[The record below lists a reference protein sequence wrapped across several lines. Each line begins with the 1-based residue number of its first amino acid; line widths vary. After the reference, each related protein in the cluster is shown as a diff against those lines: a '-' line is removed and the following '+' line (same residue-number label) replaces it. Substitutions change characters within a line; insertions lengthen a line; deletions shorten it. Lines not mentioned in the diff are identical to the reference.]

1 MAISTTDVSSAQ
13 IKSKYLE
20 DQIPQDVEG
29 LRTNIQ
35 NGLKSNTIIGYT
47 KNNRAQREEMHMNKT
62 TQKLNYIR

>member
-1 MAISTTDVSSAQ
+1 MAISTTDVSQ

-35 NGLKSNTIIGYT
+35 NGLKNNAKIGYT
-47 KNNRAQREEMHMNKT
+47 QKT
-62 TQKLNYIR
+62 TEHREKKCT

>member
-35 NGLKSNTIIGYT
+35 NGIKSNAKIVYT
-47 KNNRAQREEMHMNKT
+47 KNNKAQRLMHMNKT